1 MNNKVI
7 QAFILAGGKSSR
19 MGMEK
24 GLAILNEKRLID
36 YLIATLTSAG
46 LKINISSNT
55 HLYDFFGFPVY
66 EDIIKEKGPM
76 GGIYTALTHAQ
87 SDAILVLSC
96 DIPFINKELINH
108 LISYLPLESDC
119 LVPTQQNNSEPL
131 CAIYSKKCISTF
143 LDLLNKGELSIR
155 KSLEVLNT
163 KFIKIDDLSF
173 YKNNLLMNLNSK
185 DEIYKAQHLISN

>member
-19 MGMEK
+19 MGTEK
-24 GLAILNEKRLID
+24 GLAILNEKKLID
-36 YLIATLTSAG
+36 YLIATLTAAG

-55 HLYDFFGFPVY
+55 HLYDVFGFPVY

-76 GGIYTALTHAQ
+76 GGIYTALTHTQ
-87 SDAILVLSC
+87 SDAILILSC
-96 DIPFINKELINH
+96 DIPFINKELITH
-108 LISYLPLESDC
+108 LISYLPLEGDC

-131 CAIYSKKCISTF
+131 CAIYSKKCAHTF
-143 LDLLNKGELSIR
+143 LDLLNKNELSIR

-173 YKNNLLMNLNSK
+173 YKSNLLMNLNSK